1 MRVTTILTLLGLV
14 AMVLLPS
21 VVTAASL
28 ETHALVTIVPPVEA
42 SLASPLSDDGDPAWR
57 IEHADAGA
65 WQVHV
70 ETRRADGTVL
80 ATGPV
85 VPSRAPGGGQELA
98 TYATPEVATAAE
110 PVVLTLVLCRE

>member
-1 MRVTTILTLLGLV
+1 MRATTILTLLGLM
-14 AMVLLPS
+14 ALLLLPS
-21 VVTAASL
+21 VVAAASL

-42 SLASPLSDDGDPAWR
+42 SLAAPLAGDGDPAWR
-57 IEHADAGA
+57 IEHADAGT

-70 ETRRADGTVL
+70 ETRHPDGTVL

-85 VPSRAPGGGQELA
+85 MPSTATGGGQELVNP
-98 TYATPEVATAAE
+98 ATPEVTTAAA